1 MTSKKK
7 KSNEVKGLK
16 RLFTI
21 GKAFSYRDLFD
32 RTKKYTVEAIGIF
45 IVISFSFYVENKG
58 IEYETTK
65 SYEEML
71 LAFKKDLLETI
82 INLDE
87 YNSEVSE
94 YKDLYDKLL
103 FRWEIDNDSVFIS
116 KLTDEGETFTFPTLE
131 FFEDVFRKPFNT
143 RGYNVFKMGGVDF
156 ELMNNELSEKITK
169 FYERD
174 ISNII
179 ENSSIYEKEI
189 IDDYNDLIREK
200 WITDLGDINLKASE
214 FWLQNEE
221 YLKQDSQLK
230 WIIRQRVE
238 NYDLIIN
245 EMDQTIEEINST
257 YNIVDSISN
266 KMENDTYFIYW
277 KLNGN

>member
-1 MTSKKK
+1 MTKEKNTSSKK
-7 KSNEVKGLK
+7 SVSSLK
-16 RLFTI
+16 RLFTL
-21 GKAFSYRDLFD
+21 GKNFSYRDLYD
-32 RTKKYTVEAIGIF
+32 RAKKYFVEALGIF

-71 LAFKKDLLETI
+71 NAFKKDIKETTHNI
-82 INLDE
+82 IE
-87 YNSEVSE
+87 YKEMVLA
-94 YKDLYDKLL
+94 YKDLYNRLL
-103 FRWEIDNDSVFIS
+103 IRWDSKSDSLFMEKIFD
-116 KLTDEGETFTFPTLE
+116 LTSSLE
-131 FFEDVFRKPFNT
+131 LFGDINKIPINT
-143 RGYNVFKMGGVDF
+143 RGFNVFKMGGVDF

-200 WITDLGDINLKASE
+200 WITDLGDINLKVSE

-221 YLKQDSQLK
+221 YLKKDFQLK
-230 WIIRQRVE
+230 WIIRQRVS
-238 NYDLIIN
+238 NYNLIIDD
-245 EMDQTIEEINST
+245 MDKTIEKINST
-257 YNIVDSISN
+257 YKVVDSISK
-266 KMENDTYFIYW
+266 KMKMDTYFIYW
-277 KLNGN
+277 KLNGD

>member
-1 MTSKKK
+1 MTKEKNTSSKKPA
-7 KSNEVKGLK
+7 SALK
-16 RLFTI
+16 RLFTL
-21 GKAFSYRDLFD
+21 GKNFSYRDLYD
-32 RTKKYTVEAIGIF
+32 RAKKYSIEAIGIF

-58 IEYETTK
+58 VEYEITK

-71 LAFKKDLLETI
+71 NAFKKDIKETTYNI
-82 INLDE
+82 IE
-87 YNSEVSE
+87 YKEMVLA
-94 YKDLYDKLL
+94 YKDLYNGLL
-103 FRWEIDNDSVFIS
+103 IRWDSKSDSLFMENEWDVS
-116 KLTDEGETFTFPTLE
+116 SSLE
-131 FFEDVFRKPFNT
+131 LFGDINRIPINT
-143 RGYNVFKMGGVDF
+143 RGFNVFKMGGVDF

-179 ENSSIYEKEI
+179 ENSSVYEKEI

>member
-1 MTSKKK
+1 M
-7 KSNEVKGLK
+7 
-16 RLFTI
+16 
-21 GKAFSYRDLFD
+21 
-32 RTKKYTVEAIGIF
+32 
-45 IVISFSFYVENKG
+45 ISLWK
-58 IEYETTK
+58 
-65 SYEEML
+65 L
-71 LAFKKDLLETI
+71 HQAFKKDIKETTYNI
-82 INLDE
+82 IE
-87 YNSEVSE
+87 YKEMVLA
-94 YKDLYDKLL
+94 YKDLYNGLL
-103 FRWEIDNDSVFIS
+103 IRWDSKSDSLFMENEWDVS
-116 KLTDEGETFTFPTLE
+116 SSLE
-131 FFEDVFRKPFNT
+131 LFGDINRIPINT
-143 RGYNVFKMGGVDF
+143 RGFNVFKMGGVDF

-179 ENSSIYEKEI
+179 ENSSVYEKEI

-200 WITDLGDINLKASE
+200 WITDLGDINLKVSE

>member
-1 MTSKKK
+1 MTKEKNTSSKKPV
-7 KSNEVKGLK
+7 SSLK
-16 RLFTI
+16 RLFTL
-21 GKAFSYRDLFD
+21 GKNFSYRDLYD
-32 RTKKYTVEAIGIF
+32 RAKKYFVEALGIF

-71 LAFKKDLLETI
+71 NAFKKDIKETTHNI
-82 INLDE
+82 IE
-87 YNSEVSE
+87 YKEMVLA
-94 YKDLYDKLL
+94 YKDLYNRLL
-103 FRWEIDNDSVFIS
+103 IRWDSKSDSLFMEKIFD
-116 KLTDEGETFTFPTLE
+116 LTSSLE
-131 FFEDVFRKPFNT
+131 LFGDINKIPINT
-143 RGYNVFKMGGVDF
+143 RGFNVFKMGGVDF

-200 WITDLGDINLKASE
+200 WITDLGDINLKVSE

-221 YLKQDSQLK
+221 YLKKDFQLK
-230 WIIRQRVE
+230 WIIRQRVS
-238 NYDLIIN
+238 NYNLIIDD
-245 EMDQTIEEINST
+245 MDKTIEKINST
-257 YNIVDSISN
+257 YKVVDSISK
-266 KMENDTYFIYW
+266 KMKMDTYFIYW
-277 KLNGN
+277 KLNGD

>member
-1 MTSKKK
+1 MTKEKNTSSKKPV
-7 KSNEVKGLK
+7 SSLK
-16 RLFTI
+16 RLFTL
-21 GKAFSYRDLFD
+21 GKNFSYRDLYD
-32 RTKKYTVEAIGIF
+32 RAKKYFVEALGIF

-71 LAFKKDLLETI
+71 NAFKKDIKETTQNI
-82 INLDE
+82 IE
-87 YNSEVSE
+87 YKEMVLA
-94 YKDLYDKLL
+94 YKDLYNRLL
-103 FRWEIDNDSVFIS
+103 IRWDSKSDSLFMEKIFD
-116 KLTDEGETFTFPTLE
+116 LTSSLE
-131 FFEDVFRKPFNT
+131 LFGDINKIPINT
-143 RGYNVFKMGGVDF
+143 RGFNVFKMGGVDF

-200 WITDLGDINLKASE
+200 WITDLGDINLKVSE

-221 YLKQDSQLK
+221 YLKKDFQLK
-230 WIIRQRVE
+230 WIIRQRVS
-238 NYDLIIN
+238 NYNLIIDD
-245 EMDQTIEEINST
+245 MDKTIEKINST
-257 YNIVDSISN
+257 YKVVDSISK
-266 KMENDTYFIYW
+266 KMKMDTYFIYW
-277 KLNGN
+277 KLNGD

>member
-1 MTSKKK
+1 MTKEKNTS
-7 KSNEVKGLK
+7 SNKPASSLK
-16 RLFTI
+16 RLFTL
-21 GKAFSYRDLFD
+21 GKNFSYRDLYD
-32 RTKKYTVEAIGIF
+32 RAKKYFVEALGIF

-71 LAFKKDLLETI
+71 NAFKKDIKETTYNI
-82 INLDE
+82 IE
-87 YNSEVSE
+87 YKEMVLA
-94 YKDLYDKLL
+94 YKDLYNRLL
-103 FRWEIDNDSVFIS
+103 IRWDSKSDSLFMEKIFD
-116 KLTDEGETFTFPTLE
+116 LTSSLE
-131 FFEDVFRKPFNT
+131 LFGDINKIPINT
-143 RGYNVFKMGGVDF
+143 RGFNVFKMGGVDF

-200 WITDLGDINLKASE
+200 WITDLGDINLKVSE

-221 YLKQDSQLK
+221 YLKKDFQLK
-230 WIIRQRVE
+230 WIIRQRVS
-238 NYDLIIN
+238 NYNLIIDD
-245 EMDQTIEEINST
+245 MDKTIEKINST
-257 YNIVDSISN
+257 YKVVDSISK
-266 KMENDTYFIYW
+266 KMKMDTYFIYW
-277 KLNGN
+277 KLNGD

>member
-1 MTSKKK
+1 MTKEKNTSSKK
-7 KSNEVKGLK
+7 SVSSLK
-16 RLFTI
+16 RLFTL
-21 GKAFSYRDLFD
+21 GKNFSYRDLYD
-32 RTKKYTVEAIGIF
+32 RAKKYFVEALGIF

-71 LAFKKDLLETI
+71 NAFKKDIKETTHNI
-82 INLDE
+82 IE
-87 YNSEVSE
+87 YKEMVLA
-94 YKDLYDKLL
+94 YKDLYNRLL
-103 FRWEIDNDSVFIS
+103 IRWDSKSDSLFMENEWDVS
-116 KLTDEGETFTFPTLE
+116 SSLE
-131 FFEDVFRKPFNT
+131 LFGDINRIPINT
-143 RGYNVFKMGGVDF
+143 RGFNVFKMGGVDF

-179 ENSSIYEKEI
+179 ENSSVYEKEI